1 MVSAFHRNRKALA
14 IEHIHKLHPMDPLL
28 PKNSQKK
35 IRYFPQKRR
44 KKVPHLEFCF
54 REPRKIFPPRS
65 IQDLFTT
72 VDLNRF
78 RSKLKEN
85 IFVDLN

>member
-14 IEHIHKLHPMDPLL
+14 IEHIHKLHPMDPPL

-35 IRYFPQKRR
+35 SVTFHKKEEKTLTFRILFKRA
-44 KKVPHLEFCF
+44 KK
-54 REPRKIFPPRS
+54 KIFPRN

>member
-14 IEHIHKLHPMDPLL
+14 IEHIHKLHPMDPPL

-35 IRYFPQKRR
+35 SVTFHKKEE

-54 REPRKIFPPRS
+54 REPRKIFPPEVFK
-65 IQDLFTT
+65 IYLQQ
-72 VDLNRF
+72 
-78 RSKLKEN
+78 
-85 IFVDLN
+85 